1 MDTQRSARARLT
13 DARARADRAF
23 ERLATRRAGVRRAGR
38 RRAAR
43 RTAAPAAAIAT
54 SLRGHDVVD
63 HARRLIGTIT
73 DVVHDEDG
81 AARWAVVDLGLLQS
95 SHYVP
100 LTAGTVN
107 DTGELVVPFD
117 KNRVKTAPQA
127 RRDHLVDVGLVRE
140 LERHYRAG

>member
-1 MDTQRSARARLT
+1 MDTERSARARLS
-13 DARARADRAF
+13 DARARADRAM
-23 ERLATRRAGVRRAGR
+23 ERLATRRRGVRRAR
-38 RRAAR
+38 RRPR
-43 RTAAPAAAIAT
+43 STGTPAAALAAT
-54 SLRGHDVVD
+54 LRGHDVVD
-63 HARRLIGTIT
+63 RTRRLIGTIT

-117 KNRVKTAPQA
+117 KNRVKSAPQA

-140 LERHYRAG
+140 LEQHYRAG